1 MPSPLCSDIC
11 STELNECHKSHG
23 NCTALTEGSLQC
35 SCLPGFDGN
44 GYFCEDIDECSM
56 NNSCPQEHCSN
67 TIGSFTCGLCAMEE
81 TWMNG
86 LCVCREGLMRNSTT
100 GDCICSVAGMVFD
113 NDSRTCLCEDSLSLY
128 DNATNA
134 CHCSFGSIDGN
145 VPGSCVCPQNKTEIG
160 SSCICPG
167 DLVEDDAGMCVC
179 PQNKTE
185 VDGSCFCPGDLVEG
199 DAGMCVCPQNKTEV
213 DSSCLCPGD
222 LVEDDAGMCVC
233 PQNKTEVDGS
243 CICPGDLFEDQ
254 SGLCVC
260 PHNKMDVN
268 STCVCFGEMV
278 EDNSSLCVCPG
289 NKTEVNGSCICPG
302 DLVEDQSDLCIC
314 PVGQEY
320 LADLGR
326 CQCTQIHQQFNE
338 LLGHCV
344 CSPPYISNEETGT
357 CECRGSEDC
366 PSALDQLLMEVCMH
380 TWNVS
385 FRCATLQE

>member
-1 MPSPLCSDIC
+1 MQSSLCSDIC
-11 STELNECHKSHG
+11 STELNECDKSHG

-35 SCLPGFDGN
+35 SCLPGFNGS

-56 NNSCPQEHCSN
+56 ANSCPQEHCSN
-67 TIGSFTCGLCAMEE
+67 TIGSFTCGVCAMEE

-86 LCVCREGLMRNSTT
+86 SCVCREGLMRNSTT
-100 GDCICSVAGMVFD
+100 GDCMCSVAMMVFD
-113 NDSRTCLCEDSLSLY
+113 IDSRTCLCEDSLSLY
-128 DNATNA
+128 DNANNA
-134 CHCSFGSIDGN
+134 CRCSFGSIDGN

-160 SSCICPG
+160 G
-167 DLVEDDAGMCVC
+167 
-179 PQNKTE
+179 
-185 VDGSCFCPGDLVEG
+185 
-199 DAGMCVCPQNKTEV
+199 
-213 DSSCLCPGD
+213 SCLCPGD

-260 PHNKMDVN
+260 PHNKMDV
-268 STCVCFGEMV
+268 SSKCVCVGEMV

-302 DLVEDQSDLCIC
+302 ELVEDQSGLCTC
-314 PVGQEY
+314 PVGQQY
-320 LADLGR
+320 SVNLDR

-338 LLGHCV
+338 SIGRCV

-366 PSALDQLLMEVCMH
+366 PSALDQLLMEVCIHGM
-380 TWNVS
+380 
-385 FRCATLQE
+385 